1 MTSLYLI
8 IWIYPAIKL
17 VNQRSKVYWEWKGIS
32 FIPQKYDPYYINNK
46 EKIEKIDKIW
56 VVI

>member
-1 MTSLYLI
+1 MTPVLI

-17 VNQRSKVYWEWKGIS
+17 VNQRSKVYWEWKAIS
-32 FIPQKYDPYYINNK
+32 FIPQKYDSYYINNK
-46 EKIEKIDKIW
+46 ERHKKIDKIW